1 MANETK
7 KSKGPTKTEIG
18 VVFMIFLTLVF
29 LGGMYFIFRFL
40 FYLLLGWYPFLL
52 RVQPQMTV
60 SVPGIVT
67 ACLLLILLT
76 VVIQV
81 LGVQATKR
89 GSSQTENPH
98 AGSWRLRRT
107 AVCLILLIVS
117 FTGGLSVVGMAHRT
131 REIMKDDKGSFLT
144 STKEFWNQYTFLL
157 NQRRLG
163 KSAELYSAENQE
175 RHPTV
180 IISSTGKPLH
190 SWETQLLPYLDS
202 TALFE
207 KIDLSAPWNSQR
219 NAEHFQTSIPNF
231 IRSETPDEQRVD
243 SNGFGLSHL
252 ALNNHIAA
260 PDQVLNDQSVPD
272 GLANTIMLGEISTRL
287 PAWGEPLNARDPALG
302 INRHP
307 LGFGAPRKLRGG
319 ANMLFLDG
327 SGKFINE
334 NIDPEILKA
343 LATPHGGED
352 VSTFL
357 EGR

>member
-1 MANETK
+1 MENESP
-7 KSKGPTKTEIG
+7 KSKGPTKTEVG

-29 LGGMYFIFRFL
+29 LGGMYILRFL

-52 RVQPQMTV
+52 RVLPQMTV

-67 ACLLLILLT
+67 ACLLLILLA

-81 LGVQATKR
+81 LGVQATKLV
-89 GSSQTENPH
+89 SSQTENSPV
-98 AGSWRLRRT
+98 SPWRLRST

-117 FTGGLSVVGMAHRT
+117 FTGGLAVVGVAHRT
-131 REIMKDDKGSFLT
+131 REIMKDDKGSFLS

-157 NQRRLG
+157 NQRKIG
-163 KSAELYSAENQE
+163 KAVERYSAENQG

-180 IISSTGKPLH
+180 SISSTGKPLH
-190 SWETQLLPYLDS
+190 SWETRLLPYLDS
-202 TALFE
+202 QVLFE
-207 KIDLSAPWNSQR
+207 KIDPAAAWNSEQ
-219 NAEHFQTSIPNF
+219 NAEHFRTSIPNF

-243 SNGFGLSHL
+243 SEGFGLSHL
-252 ALNNHIAA
+252 ALNSRIAA
-260 PDQVLNDQSVPD
+260 PEQVLNDQSVPD
-272 GLANTIMLGEISTRL
+272 GLASTIMLGEISTRL

-307 LGFGAPRKLRGG
+307 LGFGAPRKMRGG

-327 SGKFINE
+327 SGRFINE
-334 NIDPEILKA
+334 NIDPRILKA
-343 LATPHGGED
+343 LATPNGGED
-352 VSTFL
+352 VSDFM